1 MGMEQLTRAHS
12 RDSFVSDQLQPKQ
25 IPSALVIGNDVFFQA
40 IFAGDKPFVF
50 KRKQMEFLYALKQM
64 KNIDVAAMSVGETE
78 QWARNFLT
86 SRKFKNFR
94 DLKIEESGIQNS
106 LSPQWWNQWGKWC
119 ANGKREYYLGECKIC
134 EANYEFTEYQI
145 ESLRDDDLR
154 IEATCPVCST
164 AITVEKRTELFK
176 PTREQVEAWK
186 ELGQRIVGKIER
198 VNNPFE
204 YDTFVF
210 ESSEEAH

>member
-1 MGMEQLTRAHS
+1 MT
-12 RDSFVSDQLQPKQ
+12 DSLQPKH

-78 QWARNFLT
+78 EWARNFLS
-86 SRKFKNFR
+86 SRKFKTFR
-94 DLKIEESGIQNS
+94 DAKIEESGIQNS

-119 ANGKREYYLGECKIC
+119 ANGKRDFYQGRCTVCIKD
-134 EANYEFTEYQI
+134 YEWTEYQA
-145 ESLRDDDLR
+145 EANRNDDLQFQA
-154 IEATCPVCST
+154 ECPVCFSP
-164 AITVEKRTELFK
+164 VQLEKKSEAFK

-204 YDTFVF
+204 YETFVF
-210 ESSEEAH
+210 ESSEEQTHA